1 MNKRKI
7 GLAKILLLTLI
18 LTVSISILPAC
29 SGTGLYSEGSGELKV
44 VCTSFPPFDFARQIG
59 GEKITVTVLQDNGA
73 DLHNYSPTAKTL
85 RALSEAD
92 VFICIGGESDKK
104 WVGDA
109 VSTAEN
115 PDMTVIYLTDG
126 IELMHAELESHNH
139 GHEHSDSG
147 SHGGEEHSDVGDEH
161 IWLSLKNALIITDK
175 IAAAFIEK
183 DAANAE
189 YYKAQADSFTA
200 KLNALD
206 GEYRAAVSEAK
217 NKTVVVA
224 DRFPFV
230 YLTNDYGLCYYA
242 AFSGCSTEVNSDFA
256 TQVKLINAVKEHSL
270 SAVIV
275 TEGGNKELADNI
287 CAETGCKKVVLN
299 SMQSVTRA
307 EIQAGAN
314 YLDLMTKNLEALR
327 EALN

>member
-1 MNKRKI
+1 MKNKKHCLTKALI
-7 GLAKILLLTLI
+7 LTLI
-18 LTVSISILPAC
+18 LTFYLSVLPAC
-29 SGTGLYSEGSGELKV
+29 SSTALYSEGDGALKV

-92 VFICIGGESDKK
+92 VFICVGGESDKK
-104 WVGDA
+104 WVDDA
-109 VSTAEN
+109 ISSAEN
-115 PDMTVIYLTDG
+115 PSLKVLYLTDG

-139 GHEHSDSG
+139 DDGHGEN
-147 SHGGEEHSDVGDEH
+147 EEHGSEEHAHGGDEH

-175 IAAAFIEK
+175 ISSAFIEK

-189 YYKAQADSFTA
+189 YYTAQADAFKA
-200 KLNALD
+200 KINALD
-206 GEYRAAVSEAK
+206 GEYRAAVNGAK
-217 NKTVVVA
+217 TKTVVVA
-224 DRFPFV
+224 DRFPFI

-275 TEGGNKELADNI
+275 TEGGNKALADNV

-307 EIQAGAN
+307 EIQNGAN
-314 YLDLMTKNLEALR
+314 YLDFMTKNLEALR